1 MGVVRKLALAVL
13 LATTSAAGQ
22 AATYLFEL
30 TGTVTSQ
37 VNPGSDPDIAVGD
50 TVTMTARFDDSYIF
64 DDGSKRV
71 ATFYGLPTSGDQF
84 WNVKLN
90 NLTWQSRDE
99 YLDGTAFDFDS
110 NGHPLS
116 NPSVELL
123 AGGGIGAPQGWLIPS
138 DRNDIP
144 IFDLAPGHIRSGDF
158 LYGNTRSTPGFN
170 VTWDLGGAKLVAV
183 PEPSVWALTIVGF
196 GMVGAASR
204 RRTRTLRT
212 ITA

>member
-37 VNPGSDPDIAVGD
+37 VDPGSDPHIAVGD
-50 TVTMTARFDDSYIF
+50 TVKMTARFDDSRIF
-64 DDGSKRV
+64 DNGSGQF
-71 ATFYGLPTSGDQF
+71 ATFYGLPTSGSQF

-90 NLTWQSRDE
+90 DLTWMSTDE
-99 YLDGTAFDFDS
+99 FLDGLPLDFDPFD
-110 NGHPLS
+110 NPLQ
-116 NPSVELL
+116 
-123 AGGGIGAPQGWLIPS
+123 APYVPLVGSGVGTPVGFLVRSES
-138 DRNDIP
+138 DTLP
-144 IFDLAPGHIRSGDF
+144 TFDLFKGEIRSGDS
-158 LYGNTRSTPGFN
+158 LYANTSKTPGFN
-170 VTWDLGGAKLVAV
+170 VSWNLGGAKLTAV
-183 PEPSVWALTIVGF
+183 PEPSVWAMTIVGF

>member
-22 AATYLFEL
+22 AATYLMEL
-30 TGTVTSQ
+30 TGAVTSQ
-37 VNPGSDPDIAVGD
+37 VDAGSDPNIAVGD
-50 TVTMTARFDDSYIF
+50 TVKMTARFDDSRIF
-64 DDGSKRV
+64 DNGSGKF

-90 NLTWQSRDE
+90 GLTWQSLDE
-99 YLDGTAFDFDS
+99 ALDGLPLDFDPFD
-110 NGHPLS
+110 NPLQA
-116 NPSVELL
+116 PFVPLL
-123 AGGGIGAPQGWLIPS
+123 AGGGLGTPTGFLSPE
-138 DRNDIP
+138 DTDKLPTFN
-144 IFDLAPGHIRSGDF
+144 LLTGEIRSGNSVD
-158 LYGNTRSTPGFN
+158 GNTYKTPGFN
-170 VTWDLGGAKLVAV
+170 VSWNLGGAKLVAV